1 MLVIA
6 AFLEE
11 PSNLPTLSF
20 LGENFEPFPR
30 FSRYILETTPPFAN
44 SYRFW
49 DIAVRKKVSLT
60 KKS

>member
-1 MLVIA
+1 MIP
-6 AFLEE
+6 AFLEQ

-20 LGENFEPFPR
+20 FGENSELFPR
-30 FSRYILETTPPFAN
+30 FSHYILETTPPFAN
-44 SYRFW
+44 SYRFR